1 MPQQNTLPHSSSV
14 ADLGVKSQLDALL
27 ATIGPVAGLRVIDIG
42 CGEGGLTRALA
53 KLGAQVAG
61 YDPFISGTALT
72 ALGAGSFRLTKAP
85 ADAIPE
91 PDHAADLVLYVF
103 SLHHVP
109 AKGLRRLSPK
119 RGGCCD
125 RRASST
131 WRSLW
136 HKARIHTSWSCST
149 MKRRCEKLRPMR
161 LLALPV
167 RTSPRNKILTY
178 TDVRTFPTLIVL
190 QKA

>member
-1 MPQQNTLPHSSSV
+1 MPQQNTVPHSPSV

-61 YDPFISGTALT
+61 YDPLISGTALT

-109 AKGLRRLSPK
+109 GERLEAALAEARRLLRPSGKLYVAEPLARGPHQHIMELFHDETAVRSGGRCACSLCPSELRRGTDPHLH
-119 RGGCCD
+119 
-125 RRASST
+125 RRPDIS
-131 WRSLW
+131 
-136 HKARIHTSWSCST
+136 
-149 MKRRCEKLRPMR
+149 
-161 LLALPV
+161 
-167 RTSPRNKILTY
+167 
-178 TDVRTFPTLIVL
+178 
-190 QKA
+190 